1 MLLNVKTIHK
11 PKSQDEAIQLLQ
23 QAGTY
28 PLYGG
33 GAALQRNPPADLEAL
48 VDVSQLGLDS
58 IYEDKNGLRLGTLLT
73 LERMRELCEER
84 AEYPKFRALAA
95 LLKEDMP
102 ETLRNAFTLGDL
114 LTERNP
120 QSMTLTLLVALG
132 TVLTRLDLKM
142 RLTVGAWLSLQQDVA
157 HFLLESVR
165 ITHGPKDGVV
175 AYEKVSRTPAD
186 APIVGA
192 VAYVSPCDHGPSC
205 FISLAL
211 CGVAPMPIA
220 QPNVAQAL
228 AETGN
233 METALDNLVLD
244 PPDDHWGSR
253 EYRAEMARV
262 LSRRVLQNAL
272 EQAQL
277 NA

>member
-11 PKSQDEAIQLLQ
+11 PTSLDEAIQLLQ
-23 QAGTY
+23 HPGTY
-28 PLYGG
+28 PVYG
-33 GAALQRNPPADLEAL
+33 GAALQRNPPPDLEAL
-48 VDVSQLGLDS
+48 VDVSKLGLGG
-58 IYEDKNGLRLGTLLT
+58 IYEDQNGLRLGTLLT
-73 LERMRELCEER
+73 LEHVRELCAER
-84 AEYPKFRALAA
+84 AEYPKFRALAE
-95 LLKEDMP
+95 LLKEEMP

-114 LTERNP
+114 LVERNP

-132 TVLTRLDLKM
+132 SVLTRLDLKM
-142 RLTVGAWLSLQQDVA
+142 RLTVGAWLSLQQNVGQ
-157 HFLLESVR
+157 FLLESVR
-165 ITHGPKDGVV
+165 ITHGPKDAVV
-175 AYEKVSRTPAD
+175 TYEKVSRTPAD

-192 VAYVSPCDHGPSC
+192 VAYVSPCDQGPSC
-205 FISLAL
+205 FVSLAL

-228 AETGN
+228 AETGDL
-233 METALDNLVLD
+233 ETALDNLVLD

-272 EQAQL
+272 AQTR
-277 NA
+277 A